1 MNIVRP
7 LFAELLIDY
16 CILARYKG
24 YTSDSLFPVRELC
37 MIEIGTFNQLK
48 VVKQVDFGVYVDGEE
63 HDTILLPKRYV
74 PEGCTVGDWVDVFLY
89 FDSDDLLIATT
100 EKPKAQVGDCEF
112 LKVVDINH
120 AGAFMDWGLPK
131 DLLVPYNE
139 QQKPMEVG
147 YSYVVHVFHDQ
158 NSDRIAAS
166 TKLSHYLDEEPVWL
180 KPKQA
185 VNLLIAGR
193 TELGYK
199 AVIDNKYLGL
209 IFRADAFRPLKIG
222 ERLPGFVKTIRPDGK
237 VDLLISQGSLQGD
250 YDLGEQIIQ
259 HLRDNGG
266 ESTLSDKSAP
276 DDIYRLFKVSKK
288 KYKQALG
295 TLYKSQRISIE
306 PGKIKLID
314 Q

>member
-1 MNIVRP
+1 MV
-7 LFAELLIDY
+7 
-16 CILARYKG
+16 
-24 YTSDSLFPVRELC
+24 
-37 MIEIGTFNQLK
+37 EIGTYNKLQ
-48 VVKQVDFGVYVDGEE
+48 VVKQVEFGVYMDGGEL
-63 HDTILLPKRYV
+63 DTILLPKRYV
-74 PEGCTVGDWVDVFLY
+74 PQGCELGDWIDVFLY

-100 EKPKAQVGDCEF
+100 EKPKVQVGDCAM
-112 LKVVDINH
+112 LTVVDINH

-166 TKLSHYLDEEPVWL
+166 TKLSHHLDEESVWL
-180 KPKQA
+180 KPRQA

-209 IFRADAFRPLKIG
+209 IFRADAYRPLKIG
-222 ERLPGFVKTIRPDGK
+222 ERLPGFVKSIRKDGK
-237 VDLLISQGSLQGD
+237 IDLLISQATLQGD
-250 YDLGEQIIQ
+250 HDLGEQIIQ
-259 HLRDNGG
+259 HLTESGG
-266 ESTLSDKSAP
+266 ESQISDKSDP
-276 DDIYRLFKVSKK
+276 EEIYRIFKVSKK

-295 TLYKSQRISIE
+295 GLFKSKRILIE
-306 PGKIKLID
+306 PGKIKLIN
-314 Q
+314 

>member
-1 MNIVRP
+1 MSP
-7 LFAELLIDY
+7 A
-16 CILARYKG
+16 LAVKSGQR
-24 YTSDSLFPVRELC
+24 VIQ
-37 MIEIGTFNQLK
+37 MVEIGTFNQLQ
-48 VVKQVDFGVYVDGEE
+48 VVKQVDFGVYLDGGEL
-63 HDTILLPKRYV
+63 DTILLPRRYV
-74 PEGCTVGDWVDVFLY
+74 PEGCEIGDWLDVFLY

-100 EKPKAQVGDCEF
+100 EKPKVQVGDCEM
-112 LKVVDINH
+112 LTVVDINH

-166 TKLSHYLDEEPVWL
+166 TKLNHHLDEETVWL
-180 KPKQA
+180 KPRQQ

-193 TELGYK
+193 TDLGYK

-222 ERLPGFVKTIRPDGK
+222 ERLPGFVKNIRADGK
-237 VDLLISQGSLQGD
+237 IDLVISQSTLQGD
-250 YDLGEQIIQ
+250 HDLGEQIIR
-259 HLRDNGG
+259 HLQEMGG
-266 ESTLSDKSAP
+266 ESQVSDKSDP
-276 DDIYRLFKVSKK
+276 EEIYRLFKVSKK

-295 TLYKSQRISIE
+295 TLYKSKRILIE
-306 PGKIKLID
+306 PGKVKLINPVAPF
-314 Q
+314 

>member
-1 MNIVRP
+1 MV
-7 LFAELLIDY
+7 
-16 CILARYKG
+16 
-24 YTSDSLFPVRELC
+24 
-37 MIEIGTFNQLK
+37 EIGAFNQLQ
-48 VVKQVDFGVYVDGEE
+48 VVKQVDFGVYLDGGEL
-63 HDTILLPKRYV
+63 DTILLPRRYV
-74 PEGCTVGDWVDVFLY
+74 PEGCEIGDWLDVFLY

-100 EKPKAQVGDCEF
+100 DKPKVQVGDCEM
-112 LKVVDINH
+112 LTVVDINH

-166 TKLSHYLDEEPVWL
+166 TKLNHHLDEETVWL
-180 KPKQA
+180 KPRQQ

-193 TELGYK
+193 TDLGYK

-222 ERLPGFVKTIRPDGK
+222 ERLPGFVKNIRADGK
-237 VDLLISQGSLQGD
+237 IDLVISQSTLQGD
-250 YDLGEQIIQ
+250 HDLGEQIIR
-259 HLRDNGG
+259 HLQEMGG
-266 ESTLSDKSAP
+266 ESQVSDKSDP
-276 DDIYRLFKVSKK
+276 EEIYRLFKVSKK

-295 TLYKSQRISIE
+295 TLYKSKRILIE
-306 PGKIKLID
+306 PGKVKLINP
-314 Q
+314 